1 MLKNIILWD
10 WNGTLL
16 DDISVCVDS
25 INKML
30 AKRQMR
36 QITIELYKEIFD
48 FPVRNFYSTLGFDF
62 DKDSFED
69 LSVEYMSYYQSGLQK
84 VKLQESVKDV
94 LYYFQA
100 IGKKQIVISAME
112 QKMLGSMIKAFE
124 IDGFF
129 DDIVGLSDIYAN
141 GKIELARSYIA
152 RTKLDTADAVFIGDT
167 LHDAEVAESIGV
179 DVILVMNGHHSVE
192 RLSVNGYHLVKNLS
206 LLIDN
211 SPLVIS

>member
-1 MLKNIILWD
+1 MLKNTILWD

-16 DDISVCVDS
+16 DDVTVCVDS

-30 AKRQMR
+30 TKRQMK
-36 QITIELYKEIFD
+36 QISIELYKEIFD

-62 DKDSFED
+62 NKDSFED
-69 LSVEYMSYYQSGLQK
+69 LSSEYITYYKSGLQR
-84 VKLQESVKDV
+84 VELQESVKDV

-100 IGKKQIVISAME
+100 IGKKQVVISAME
-112 QKMLGSMIKAFE
+112 QKMLENMIRTYE

-141 GKIELARSYIA
+141 GKIELAKSYIT
-152 RTKLDTADAVFIGDT
+152 RVKLDPADAVFIGDT

-179 DVILVMNGHHSVE
+179 DVVLVLNGHHSVE
-192 RLSVNGYHLVKNLS
+192 RLSVNGYQLVKDLS
-206 LLIDN
+206 VLIDN
-211 SPLVIS
+211 SPLILS